1 MPDSRNWKRLSN
13 IWDRPM
19 LSGKP
24 WHQIPIAKTTTRS
37 NELPFATIHNAR
49 MFYRLQGN
57 AGRPVLILSHSIS
70 TDQAMWELQIGDLL
84 PHFQILRY
92 DTRGHGASES
102 TTGEYSIEMLGK
114 DILALADA
122 LEISQFAFCGLSLGG
137 AIGQW
142 VAVHAPERVT
152 HLVLANTSAQFIPR
166 ANWETR
172 IAAVVKGGMS
182 AVVEVAMERFF
193 SPDTL
198 AKQNPNVA
206 SVRSVFLGTEPV
218 GYLGCCAA
226 LRDMNHVDLLRQIK
240 SPTLVI
246 SGERDIATPW
256 SGHGEMLA
264 REIPGAKTVHL
275 AAALPSNIERPHSF
289 TTALLEFLLA
299 QPNLGADSLRAGF
312 EVRRAVLGDA
322 HVDSATA
329 NTTEFTR
336 EFQEVITRYAWGTIW
351 SRPEL
356 DRRTRRLLALAI
368 TASLGRWEEFAL
380 HVRAGLAS
388 DLELCDLKEVLL
400 QTAVYAGTPAANT
413 GFRIAAEQIG

>member
-1 MPDSRNWKRLSN
+1 
-13 IWDRPM
+13 M
-19 LSGKP
+19 LSGKL
-24 WHQIPIAKTTTRS
+24 WHQSPIAKTTTRS

-92 DTRGHGASES
+92 DTRGHGASEA

-182 AVVEVAMERFF
+182 AVVDVAMERFF

-206 SVRSVFLGTEPV
+206 SIRSVFLGTDPV

-226 LRDMNHVDLLRQIK
+226 LRDMNQVDLLRQIK

-275 AAALPSNIERPHSF
+275 AAAHLSNIERPHSF
-289 TTALLEFLLA
+289 TTALFGFLLA

-413 GFRIAAEQIG
+413 GFRIAAEQIGKKED